1 MFFYMNTATLSR
13 LSSLSGFGGGFT
25 PPKQPMPPVT
35 R

>member
-1 MFFYMNTATLSR
+1 MNTTTNR
-13 LSSLSGFGGGFT
+13 LSSLTGFGWGGAV